1 MSRPADWFDLPE
13 AVPCLPEQEE
23 TSLEEIRAE
32 REIDFCDEDGV
43 QDFYL
48 PPEKPLRFE

>member
-1 MSRPADWFDLPE
+1 MSRPGGWFTFQE
-13 AVPCLPEQEE
+13 EFPEQEE
-23 TSLEEIRAE
+23 TSLEEIREE
-32 REIDFCDEDGV
+32 REVDFSDEDGV